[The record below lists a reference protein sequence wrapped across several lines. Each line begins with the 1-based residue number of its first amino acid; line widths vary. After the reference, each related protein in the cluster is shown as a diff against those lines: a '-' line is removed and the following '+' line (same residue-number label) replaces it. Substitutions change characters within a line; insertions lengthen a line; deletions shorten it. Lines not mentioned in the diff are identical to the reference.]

1 MSSSA
6 PVIPFAKH
14 LGLEILPASE
24 GTAHLRARVLDVHTN
39 SFGTAHG
46 GYLNALA
53 DTALEIASNS
63 YDVPAVA
70 LTTSMQ
76 YHKAARIGE
85 ELDISASETH
95 RGRSTA
101 TYHIEIASGATLIAT
116 FTGTVFRKQPRT
128 E

>member
-1 MSSSA
+1 MT
-6 PVIPFAKH
+6 VPFAKY
-14 LGLEILPASE
+14 LNIEILPASQ
-24 GTAHLRARVLDVHTN
+24 GTAHLKAVVQENHTN

-76 YHKAARIGE
+76 YHKAAPIGMVLE
-85 ELDISASETH
+85 IRTHETH

-101 TYHIEIASGATLIAT
+101 TYHIEVRSEEYLIAT
-116 FTGTVFRKQPRT
+116 FTGTVFRKQSMVT
-128 E
+128 